1 MESAIQVLPHVNA
14 ALNGLAVA
22 LLVAGW
28 WLIKRKREREHKWVM
43 LACFG
48 VSSVFLVCYLAYH
61 QLLHAVTGARGKPFE
76 YQGTLVRSIYYT
88 VLISHVV
95 LAISVPILAGIT
107 IYLGLK
113 DRRKSHR
120 RIARWT
126 FPIWLYVSVTGVIVY
141 VMLYHAFRVET
152 ADSIMRLWLQS
163 PESMLA
169 AHPHLPLTFS
179 S

>member
-1 MESAIQVLPHVNA
+1 MEAALKVLPHVNA
-14 ALNGLAVA
+14 VLNGLAAA
-22 LLVAGW
+22 LLVTGW
-28 WLIKRKREREHKWVM
+28 WLIKRKHEREHKGVM
-43 LACFG
+43 LSCFG
-48 VSSVFLVCYLAYH
+48 VSCVFLVCYLTYH
-61 QLLHAVTGARGKPFE
+61 QLLHAVTGTRGKPFE
-76 YQGTLVRSIYYT
+76 YEGTLVRSFYYT

-95 LAISVPILAGIT
+95 LAVSVPVLAGIT

-113 DRRKSHR
+113 DRRKSHL

-152 ADSIMRLWLQS
+152 ADSIMRVWL
-163 PESMLA
+163 PPLEALFVV
-169 AHPHLPLTFS
+169 HPRIPVAFS